1 MTSKALQIIG
11 GLAFGITA
19 GVAMSTV
26 ARRRSYSFRDKT
38 VIITGGSRGL
48 GLVLAR
54 EFAEEGA
61 RLALLARDADELKRA
76 ESELTAQGAEVFAV
90 VCDVSNREQVTGAVK
105 SVAERFG
112 RIDVLI
118 NNAGSIWVGPLDNMT
133 FEDFEQ
139 AMGVHFY
146 GPLAAS

>member
-1 MTSKALQIIG
+1 MTSKALQILG
-11 GLAFGITA
+11 GLAFGVTA
-19 GVAMSTV
+19 GIAMSSV
-26 ARRRSYSFRDKT
+26 ARRRSYSFREKT

-76 ESELTAQGAEVFAV
+76 AGELAAQGSEVLTV

-112 RIDVLI
+112 QIDVLI
-118 NNAGSIWVGPLDNMT
+118 NNAGAI
-133 FEDFEQ
+133 
-139 AMGVHFY
+139 
-146 GPLAAS
+146 